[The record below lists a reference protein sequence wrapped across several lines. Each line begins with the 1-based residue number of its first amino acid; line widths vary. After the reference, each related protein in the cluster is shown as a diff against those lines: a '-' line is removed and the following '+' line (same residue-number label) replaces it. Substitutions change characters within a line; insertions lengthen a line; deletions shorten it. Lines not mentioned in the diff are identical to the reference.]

1 MSTTILSQL
10 LGDGI
15 MTDMRNRLR
24 GYLSELRLAT
34 VRDHFEALA
43 QQASQDSWS
52 YEEYLLGL
60 IEAEHEQRAQSRIER
75 CLHASKLPLE
85 KSLESF
91 DLARLPKRVLQQFK
105 TLLRGDFLDRRENL
119 LVFGAPGS
127 GKTHMVCAL
136 GQELIRSGRKVL
148 MTKCGL
154 LVQALLLAKKEL
166 RLGRLI
172 KRMAGYDAL
181 IIDDLGYVQQNQKEM
196 DALFTLLSERYER
209 GSILLTSNLP
219 FSKWGRIFKD
229 PMMTAAAI
237 DRLVHHSIVIELNL
251 KSYRM
256 EYAKAAQS

>member
-1 MSTTILSQL
+1 
-10 LGDGI
+10 
-15 MTDMRNRLR
+15 MTDTRNRLR
-24 GYLSELRLAT
+24 DCLSNLRLAT
-34 VRDHFEALA
+34 VRDRFEELS
-43 QQASQDSWS
+43 QQASRDSWG
-52 YEEYLLGL
+52 YEEYLLSL

-75 CLHASKLPLE
+75 CLRASKLPLE

-91 DLARLPKRVLQQFK
+91 ELDRLPKRVLHQFK

-127 GKTHMVCAL
+127 GKTHLVCAL
-136 GQELIRSGRKVL
+136 CQELIRSGKKVL
-148 MTKCGL
+148 MTKCNL
-154 LVQALLLAKKEL
+154 LVQDLLLAKKEL
-166 RLGRLI
+166 RLEKLI

-181 IIDDLGYVQQNQKEM
+181 FIDDLGYVQQNHKEM

-237 DRLVHHSIVIELNL
+237 DRLVHHSIIVELNL

-256 EYAKAAQS
+256 EHAKAEQS